1 MKKIGDFETNLENID
16 EIIEKLESG
25 ELSLENSIK
34 EYEKAMKLIKSSSDI
49 LERAEGKIIKVSE
62 NDGEITF
69 EEGDVKKC
77 WKNIL
82 KRKRNL

>member
-34 EYEKAMKLIKSSSDI
+34 EYEKAMKLIKSSSAI
-49 LERAEGKIIKVSE
+49 LERAEGKLITVSDE
-62 NDGEITF
+62 NGEITF
-69 EEGDVKKC
+69 EEGDV
-77 WKNIL
+77 
-82 KRKRNL
+82 